1 MNFKPFPGLT
11 DILLSEQRET
21 SGGYWHKHK
30 FEGVVY
36 SPNLGFRKSIPQA
49 INSPPY
55 HQETKSSNSSNVI
68 MITAWQRDN

>member
-11 DILLSEQRET
+11 DILLSEQCET
-21 SGGYWHKHK
+21 SCGYWHKHK

-36 SPNLGFRKSIPQA
+36 SPNLGFRKSIPRA
-49 INSPPY
+49 IIPPY

-68 MITAWQRDN
+68 MITALQRDN

>member
-11 DILLSEQRET
+11 DILLSVQRET

-36 SPNLGFRKSIPQA
+36 SPNLGFWKSIPRA
-49 INSPPY
+49 INSPP
-55 HQETKSSNSSNVI
+55 TIKKLKVATVAMSL
-68 MITAWQRDN
+68 W